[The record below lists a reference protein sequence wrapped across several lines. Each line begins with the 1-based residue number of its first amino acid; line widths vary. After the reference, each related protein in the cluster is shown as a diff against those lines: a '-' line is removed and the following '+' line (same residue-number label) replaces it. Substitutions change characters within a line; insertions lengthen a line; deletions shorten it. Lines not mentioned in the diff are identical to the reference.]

1 LAQRKPVLSDNK
13 PQRTHRYFWPAIFLL
28 VFFCVPYLFMGSSDP
43 RYFGLPGWF
52 YVTLIATILIT
63 GLSIHKI
70 WRHWD

>member
-1 LAQRKPVLSDNK
+1 M
-13 PQRTHRYFWPAIFLL
+13 L
-28 VFFCVPYLFMGSSDP
+28 VFLCVPYLFMGSSDP
-43 RYFGLPGWF
+43 RYFGLPAWF